1 MTLTHV
7 SDKGVKMVEVSAKP
21 DQVRRARASGK
32 IKLSPETIRLVSEG
46 RVEKGSVLTCAQVA
60 AVMAV
65 KTTSQ
70 LIPMCHP
77 LAITGVDVDFEIGKR
92 GIEAT
97 VEVRMVGKTG
107 VEMEA
112 ITGVSVALLTIWDM
126 VKAVEKDEHGQ
137 YPSTEITNIKV
148 MEKVKE

>member
-21 DQVRRARASGK
+21 NQVRRARATGK
-32 IKLSPETIRLVSEG
+32 IKLSPDTIRLVTEG
-46 RVEKGSVLTCAQVA
+46 RVEKGAVLTCAQVA

-65 KTTSQ
+65 KNTSQ

-77 LAITGVDVDFEIGKR
+77 LAITGVDVDFDVGEDE
-92 GIEAT
+92 IEAT

-126 VKAVEKDEHGQ
+126 VKAAEKDENGQ
-137 YPSTEITNIKV
+137 YPNTEITNIKV
-148 MEKVKE
+148 IEKFKE